1 MIDLLPMTLAYGGG
15 WQDIAISAGMV
26 VFIGSVAGMLFD
38 EMTTVAPKKAFA
50 YGTAQLTVATAN
62 ASLGLWLSASLLV
75 VGSGMWY
82 ALGYQSGP
90 TIASMS
96 RRNTDQSLSSLK
108 DGR

>member
-1 MIDLLPMTLAYGGG
+1 MVDLFPIPLAYGGG
-15 WQDIAISAGMV
+15 WQDIAISVGML

-90 TIASMS
+90 STASVS
-96 RRNTDQSLSSLK
+96 RRDTDRSLSSSK
-108 DGR
+108 DGQ